1 MQVTLNVTEGHAR
14 QTAFKEDSGLPGK
27 TNSQPAPHP
36 DQKYIDALLT
46 NNGEVLN
53 ELYQRFSG
61 KIKWMI
67 LQNNGTEADIADVF
81 QDALLSIYH
90 RAKTKG
96 FILTCPF
103 DAYFYMVCKNLWLS
117 QLHKRKTQKLLLTDT
132 TQYENIDDKSNKL
145 ADECLMQQARR
156 DLLTEKLDTIGQS
169 NKEFLQLCWSG
180 VSMEEVARI
189 FKISYG
195 YARKKKSE
203 CVAKLVLQ
211 VKKSPYFKLLKG

>member
-1 MQVTLNVTEGHAR
+1 MQVTQTIVEGHAP
-14 QTAFKEDSGLPGK
+14 QAPFTKDPALPGK
-27 TNSQPAPHP
+27 INTHP
-36 DQKYIDALLT
+36 VQHSDQKYIDALLT
-46 NNGEVLN
+46 NNAEVLN

-67 LQNNGTEADIADVF
+67 LQNNGTDADIADVF

-96 FILTCPF
+96 FVLTCPF

-117 QLHKRKTQKLLLTDT
+117 QLHKRKTQRLVLTDT
-132 TQYENIDDKSNKL
+132 TQYENIDDNSNKL
-145 ADECLMQQARR
+145 ADDCLMQQARK

-180 VSMEEVARI
+180 ISMEEVARI
-189 FKISYG
+189 FNISYG

-211 VKKSPYFKLLKG
+211 VKKSPYFKLLKS